1 MYRRHARQRAR
12 VRNVFH
18 FLLSKRRLVNS
29 AQSVRLNNQRCSD
42 LLVRSNFSHH
52 RRTQQLARHE
62 IDLKRAHSRVK
73 RDGIFF
79 LIFSFLVVVARCRNW
94 TLVTQLNRRAHIQRV
109 LESPLF
115 LLDVGRKILVRE
127 SVS

>member
-1 MYRRHARQRAR
+1 
-12 VRNVFH
+12 
-18 FLLSKRRLVNS
+18 VNS
-29 AQSVRLNNQRCSD
+29 APQSVRLNNQRCSD
-42 LLVRSNFSHH
+42 LLWFAQIFHIIAEH
-52 RRTQQLARHE
+52 KQLARHE

-79 LIFSFLVVVARCRNW
+79 LLFSFLVVVARCRNW

-109 LESPLF
+109 LEIPLF